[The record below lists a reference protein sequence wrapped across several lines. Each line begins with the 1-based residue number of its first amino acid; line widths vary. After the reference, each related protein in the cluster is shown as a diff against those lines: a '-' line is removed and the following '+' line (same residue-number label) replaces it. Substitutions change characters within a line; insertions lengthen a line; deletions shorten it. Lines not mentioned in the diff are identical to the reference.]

1 MGYNML
7 NAAQNI
13 VLWLLRTAQMT
24 GDVDHTSGW
33 ALNLETIS
41 AMFGDCQHNT

>member
-13 VLWLLRTAQMT
+13 VLWLLHTAQMT